1 MNKTKKTML
10 GGGFLKQ
17 GADSAKYNR
26 SLLGKEEHKPFE
38 KKESRGPSVP
48 FVNHTKMSPELQRE
62 LLLESQRL
70 NQADIRKKIIGAI
83 VVFVL
88 LLTALGVML

>member
-1 MNKTKKTML
+1 ML

-38 KKESRGPSVP
+38 KKDSKSPNVP
-48 FVNHTKMSPELQRE
+48 FFNDTQMSPELQRE
-62 LLLESQRL
+62 LLLEAQRI
-70 NQADIRKKIIGAI
+70 NRADIRRKIIGA
-83 VVFVL
+83 VVGFFL
-88 LLTALGVML
+88 LMAGLYIMVEGW

>member
-1 MNKTKKTML
+1 ML

-38 KKESRGPSVP
+38 KKDSKSPNIP
-48 FVNHTKMSPELQRE
+48 FLTTLECLQNF
-62 LLLESQRL
+62 SA
-70 NQADIRKKIIGAI
+70 NSC
-83 VVFVL
+83 
-88 LLTALGVML
+88 

>member
-1 MNKTKKTML
+1 ML

-70 NQADIRKKIIGAI
+70 NQGAI